1 MGDKIESKKLA
12 KAAGVST
19 VPGFLGEVDTI
30 QDVIKISREI
40 GYPVMIKASAGGGG
54 KGMRIAFN
62 DKEAEE
68 GFKLSKD
75 EAISSFG
82 DGRIFIEK
90 YIQAPRHI
98 EYQIL
103 GDLHGNYVWLPEREC
118 SVQRRNQKVIEEAPS
133 TAMDAVTRKKM
144 GDQAVALARSCD
156 YHTTGTVEFLMDVK
170 KDFYFLEMN
179 TRLQVEHPITEEITG
194 IDLVE
199 QQILISAGHKL
210 QYKQEDVNINGHAVE
225 YRVYAEDPSRK
236 FLPSIGFLRK
246 YKEPTAHPNIRI
258 DTGVQEG
265 SEISMYYDPMISK
278 LITWGKDRK
287 EAMDLIDKAFDEYV
301 V

>member
-1 MGDKIESKKLA
+1 MGDKIASKKLA
-12 KAAGVST
+12 REANVST
-19 VPGFLGEVDTI
+19 VPGFLGEIDTTEECK
-30 QDVIKISREI
+30 KISNEI

-54 KGMRIAFN
+54 KGMRIAYN
-62 DKEAEE
+62 DKEAVE

-90 YIQAPRHI
+90 YIEAPRHI

-133 TAMDAVTRKKM
+133 PAMDLITRERM
-144 GDQAVALARSCD
+144 GNEAVALARSCD
-156 YHTTGTVEFLMDVK
+156 YHTTGTVEFLMDK
-170 KDFYFLEMN
+170 NKDFYFLEMN

-199 QQILISAGHKL
+199 
-210 QYKQEDVNINGHAVE
+210 
-225 YRVYAEDPSRK
+225 
-236 FLPSIGFLRK
+236 
-246 YKEPTAHPNIRI
+246 
-258 DTGVQEG
+258 
-265 SEISMYYDPMISK
+265 
-278 LITWGKDRK
+278 
-287 EAMDLIDKAFDEYV
+287 
-301 V
+301 